1 MSDQPISPA
10 AHPVAELC
18 RRLGA
23 RLDEVGD
30 PALWSVGD
38 SELGGL
44 VRNLDVQIRRLQA
57 WQTKTVA
64 EAARRDLAKTV
75 GATSTTGWLAGTL
88 TARPARARQ
97 LTTLASELDHGL
109 GATVAAFG
117 AGGIDADQARV
128 IADAVHALPA
138 EVGERVR
145 REAEAF
151 LLNQAEVHP
160 AHVLAGL
167 AAHVLDHIAPEFA
180 EEKLSGTARPRRRQ
194 G

>member
-1 MSDQPISPA
+1 M
-10 AHPVAELC
+10 C

-23 RLDEVGD
+23 RLDQVGD
-30 PALWSVGD
+30 PALWSLGD

-44 VRNLDVQIRRLQA
+44 VRDLDVQIRRLQA

-97 LTTLASELDHGL
+97 LTTLAAELDHGL
-109 GATVAAFG
+109 DATVARSG
-117 AGGIDADQARV
+117 
-128 IADAVHALPA
+128 P
-138 EVGERVR
+138 VR
-145 REAEAF
+145 SM
-151 LLNQAEVHP
+151 P
-160 AHVLAGL
+160 
-167 AAHVLDHIAPEFA
+167 
-180 EEKLSGTARPRRRQ
+180 TRP